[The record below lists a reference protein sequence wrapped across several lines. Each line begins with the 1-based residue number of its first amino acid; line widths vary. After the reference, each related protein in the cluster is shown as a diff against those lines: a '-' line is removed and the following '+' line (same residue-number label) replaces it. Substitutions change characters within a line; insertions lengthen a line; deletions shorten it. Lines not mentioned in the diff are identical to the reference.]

1 MSWAHFAVDHS
12 KKTELISNE
21 CQLSTESNVWSGSTN
36 LKVSRLKMNI
46 NDKISLFAIYFAL
59 NQTGL
64 PQTLKLM
71 TCKNI
76 EECIRFFS
84 LKG

>member
-1 MSWAHFAVDHS
+1 MYWAHFAVDHS

-21 CQLSTESNVWSGSTN
+21 CQLSTELNVWRGSTN

-46 NDKISLFAIYFAL
+46 NDKISLFAISFAL

-64 PQTLKLM
+64 PQTLKSM

-76 EECIRFFS
+76 EECIRSFS
-84 LKG
+84 FKG